1 MCDVKNCVIY
11 KIKFYVVMFRSHFIY
26 RSHVILLAKKKKKTM
41 RFLTVKTVL
50 HFSLWSSV
58 ELQEGNVKVYSSL
71 PSN

>member
-1 MCDVKNCVIY
+1 MCGVKNCVMY
-11 KIKFYVVMFRSHFIY
+11 KIKFYVVVFRSHFVY
-26 RSHVILLAKKKKKTM
+26 RSHVISLAKKKKNM

-58 ELQEGNVKVYSSL
+58 ELQEGNVKMYSSL

>member
-1 MCDVKNCVIY
+1 MCDVKNCVMY

-26 RSHVILLAKKKKKTM
+26 RSHVILLAKKKNM

-58 ELQEGNVKVYSSL
+58 ELQEGNVKLYSSL